1 MNDLLKFHLN
11 GDSVQLQHMHHF
23 HCDEDKNH
31 FDILPLV
38 TDYDEIDKQ
47 IIERIENLTAADNQI
62 WNSTDGKN
70 YQFAHGLFQY
80 PAMMVP
86 VVQKK
91 IIEIIK
97 NAAPQI
103 DSMIDP
109 FMGSSTSLIAGMQ
122 LGLNCY
128 GQDINPL
135 AILLSKVKT
144 NTIPFTNFEL
154 SKENLLN
161 AITDD
166 PSSALECLEF
176 NVGKWFKHGVALQIG
191 KIARGIKTES
201 DLSTRQFYWIVLAE
215 TIRLTSNDR
224 TSTFK
229 LHIRSAEN
237 LESWNPS
244 PVAIFTELLDSSIEK
259 LNVLYRLLKNSGYL
273 NNDNI
278 YIREVFTGFGDTSK
292 SLSFPG
298 TNQFPLLVTSPP
310 YGDNRTTVPYGQH
323 SYLALQWIDPK
334 DIGINVEYLQ
344 GLSMYSIDN
353 KSLGGTLKGKPY
365 QEFLEVLLKVSIN
378 FRKDYTE
385 KFANLNSPLKNK
397 IVVFLYDLYKSVE
410 NANSS
415 LLVNGYSVWT
425 IGNRNVG
432 GEIVRN
438 NAYLIDFLTYLNSK
452 FITTITREIFNK
464 RMPKKNDRASLM
476 NFEDI
481 IIFRKL
487 DGKER

>member
-1 MNDLLKFHLN
+1 MTNLYNFHVAENDIKYEPIFNLI
-11 GDSVQLQHMHHF
+11 D
-23 HCDEDKNH
+23 DENQDIKINTNIA
-31 FDILPLV
+31 FD
-38 TDYDEIDKQ
+38 YQEIDKQ
-47 IIERIENLTAADNQI
+47 IIKRIENLTAADSQI

-97 NAAPQI
+97 AAAPAI
-103 DSMIDP
+103 TSMVDP

-144 NTIPFTNFEL
+144 NTIPFADFGI
-154 SKENLLN
+154 SKASLLDN
-161 AITDD
+161 ISND
-166 PSSALECLEF
+166 SESGLECLEF
-176 NVGKWFKHGVALQIG
+176 NISKWFKHDVAIKIG
-191 KIARGIKTES
+191 KIARNIKAEEH
-201 DLSTRQFYWIVLAE
+201 LKLRQFYWIVLAE

-229 LHIRSAEN
+229 LHIRSSEN
-237 LESWNPS
+237 LESWNPCPIS
-244 PVAIFTELLDSSIEK
+244 VFKELLDSSNEK
-259 LNVLYRLLKNSGYL
+259 LKVLHNLLKDSGYL
-273 NNDNI
+273 SVDDN
-278 YIREVFTGFGDTSK
+278 YKQVVYTEFGDTSK
-292 SLSFPG
+292 RILFPG
-298 TNQFPLLVTSPP
+298 ISQFPLLVTSPP

-323 SYLALQWIDPK
+323 SYLALQWINPN
-334 DIGINVEYLQ
+334 DICGNIDYLNN
-344 GLSMYSIDN
+344 LSMYSIDN

-365 QEFLEVLLKVSIN
+365 KEYLEILLKVSN
-378 FRKDYTE
+378 RFRVDYFE
-385 KFANLNSPLKNK
+385 KFHKLDAPLKNK
-397 IVVFLYDLYKSVE
+397 IIVFLYDLYKSVE
-410 NANSS
+410 NAQSI
-415 LLVNGYSVWT
+415 LLNNGYSVWT

-432 GEIVRN
+432 GEIVKN
-438 NAYLIDFLTYLNSK
+438 NDYLIDFLTHLNSK

-487 DGKER
+487 DGYKR